1 MTTKHTSKLTQAL
14 TFGLLL
20 APALAQAHPGAHH
33 VTGFTSGLAHPMTGL
48 DHLLAMVAVGLW
60 AVQLGG
66 RATWLVPSA
75 FAGVMTLGAFAGMSG
90 LVLPGVEQG
99 IMLSVLVLGVLVAA
113 AVRLPMVAG
122 AALVSVFA
130 LFHGMAHG
138 MEMPENAGGFSYV
151 AGFLAATIA
160 LHLAGMAL
168 GFAARQ
174 NAALRVSGAAIAV
187 SAVLLAFG
195 IL

>member
-1 MTTKHTSKLTQAL
+1 MTSKHTSKLTQAL

-33 VTGFTSGLAHPMTGL
+33 VTGFSSGLAHPLTGL
-48 DHLLAMVAVGLW
+48 DHLLAMIAVGLW

-75 FAGVMTLGAFAGMSG
+75 FAGMMTLGAFAGMSG

-113 AVRLPMVAG
+113 AVRLPAAIGASIVA
-122 AALVSVFA
+122 VFA
-130 LFHGMAHG
+130 LLHGVAHG
-138 MEMPENAGGFSYV
+138 MEMPENAGGFTYA

-160 LHLAGMAL
+160 LHLVGMAL
-168 GFAARQ
+168 GWTARQ
-174 NAALRVSGAAIAV
+174 TVALRVSGAAIAF
-187 SAVLLAFG
+187 SAILLALG